1 MTMSVN
7 DENSAGAANNN
18 NCTKAELEHYDGGPG
33 SDLGRSLWHP
43 CPMPPQSGGRGWL
56 SNNSHGGVGG
66 PGSNGPDG
74 PDDPTY
80 TPLVKVEPPAAM
92 GGGGQQP
99 QTSLTITASSHHPSN
114 LNGGPGGNNG
124 GSISTECSGCGD
136 LITDRFILQVAG
148 RSWHGQCLRCIV
160 CHSLLDG
167 HASCFLRD
175 EQLYCKLDY
184 TKLFGAK
191 CYKCERMISP
201 ADWVRKAREQVYH
214 LACFACDSCKRQ
226 LSTGEEFGISE
237 NRVLCKVHYMETI
250 DGGCTS
256 SDDNGDSESHTKK
269 KTKRMRTTFTE
280 EQVQILQ
287 ANFQIDSN
295 PDGQDLER
303 IAQITGLSKRVTQ
316 VWFQNCRARQKKY
329 INSGKRSG
337 SGGNSKL
344 GSNCNNKKNTMYDFD
359 HYGDKSIPINGLSPV
374 PRDQCAGNGGG
385 PGSGPNPGAVDMHAM
400 YSSFRGAAAAAAAV
414 AAAASAAVGVNGPPT
429 ISSPVAGP
437 PPPPP
442 LSEGSNDT
450 SDGTYTTLS
459 EV

>member
-18 NCTKAELEHYDGGPG
+18 NCSKADLDHYDSPVDIGGRPM
-33 SDLGRSLWHP
+33 WPP
-43 CPMPPQSGGRGWL
+43 CPPPPPSTQINPGGWI
-56 SNNSHGGVGG
+56 
-66 PGSNGPDG
+66 GPDITDPVG
-74 PDDPTY
+74 PTY

-92 GGGGQQP
+92 GGGPLVSTNSGTIG
-99 QTSLTITASSHHPSN
+99 TSSSASS
-114 LNGGPGGNNG
+114 GN
-124 GSISTECSGCGD
+124 ISTECSGCGE

-148 RSWHGQCLRCIV
+148 RSWHGHCLRCVV

-191 CYKCERMISP
+191 CFKCGRMISP
-201 ADWVRKAREQVYH
+201 ADWIRKARDQVYH
-214 LACFACDSCKRQ
+214 LACFSCDSCKRQ

-237 NRVLCKVHYMETI
+237 DRVLCKTHYMETI

-256 SDDNGDSESHTKK
+256 SDDNGDPDSHTKK

-337 SGGNSKL
+337 GSGN
-344 GSNCNNKKNTMYDFD
+344 GSN
-359 HYGDKSIPINGLSPV
+359 KSIPINGLSPV
-374 PRDQCAGNGGG
+374 PRDQCAGSNGNNTGLE
-385 PGSGPNPGAVDMHAM
+385 MHPM
-400 YSSFRGAAAAAAAV
+400 YSSFRAAVV
-414 AAAASAAVGVNGPPT
+414 AAAPNAS
-429 ISSPVAGP
+429 SHGP
-437 PPPPP
+437 PPPPH
-442 LSEGSNDT
+442 SEGSNDT
-450 SDGTYTTLS
+450 SDGAYTTMGD
-459 EV
+459 V